1 MRLLPRRIQIVTTL
15 ATFLFLLALPV
26 AWTDQAP
33 WHGIAPSLSHA
44 GGSPDETLNPPPTPP
59 RARGYS
65 ARWTPSQQPVTRVEA
80 PRGFGIDQLRRGN
93 WLLVLR
99 LQLTSVL
106 RS

>member
-1 MRLLPRRIQIVTTL
+1 MRLLPRRIQIATTL
-15 ATFLFLLALPV
+15 ATFLFLLVLPV

-59 RARGYS
+59 RAKGLNLRS
-65 ARWTPSQQPVTRVEA
+65 APAQQVPTRVEIG
-80 PRGFGIDQLRRGN
+80 RGFGTDSLRRID

-99 LQLTSVL
+99 LHLTSVL
-106 RS
+106 RF